1 MDKLKE
7 EEIDTVDQGIW
18 KGLWL
23 FVFVFKEA
31 TLPWHAE
38 FLPFNV

>member
-7 EEIDTVDQGIW
+7 EEIDTVDQGVW
-18 KGLWL
+18 KGRWL
-23 FVFVFKEA
+23 FFFKEA

-38 FLPFNV
+38 VLPFNV